1 MKKKGAVLVIG
12 GGIAG
17 IQASLDLADQN
28 FKVYLVE
35 RTPSIGGHMAQL
47 DKTLPTNDCSICIE
61 APKMVEVARHPNIK
75 LLSYSEV
82 VNVEGSV
89 GNFKVRV
96 LKKPRYV
103 DEEKCNG
110 CGECV
115 AACPYIKH
123 LQEFEVGLKLR
134 GNIYIP
140 FPQASPLVYTID
152 REHCFACGNCKVICE
167 PDAIDLYQKP
177 EEIELDVGTIIVAT
191 GYSELVPDKGTY
203 GYGVY
208 KNVVTALQYERLTNA
223 AGPTGGHIVRPSDG
237 KEPKKVAW
245 IQCVGSRTNER
256 PYCSRVC
263 CMYATKEAI
272 ITKEHTPDIETY
284 IFYMDMRAYGKGFEE
299 YYKRAEE
306 QIGVKYVRGRPSKVS
321 ENSETG
327 DLTIRYENL
336 DTGEVGELEA
346 NMLVLA
352 CAGVPTDTNKELA
365 KILGVKLDENGFFQE
380 KNLPLAP
387 IETDAEGIYLAG
399 CAQGPKDIPDSV
411 TQASGAAAKA
421 IMPIVEARG
430 EEIEEVEL
438 PEEKEVKPTDEP
450 RIGVFVC
457 RCGVNIG
464 RTVNVPAV
472 VEYAKTLPNVVF
484 VNEDIFTCSDDCRG
498 RIKAAIEKNDLN
510 RVVVAACTPRT
521 HEGLFRDTC
530 REVGLNPYLF
540 ELVNIRDQ
548 CSWVHMNEPEEA
560 TKKAKDLLR
569 MGVARARLLESEEE
583 GELSVGPDCL
593 VIGGGIA
600 GMTAALVLADMGFKI
615 KLVEREQELGGMLQN
630 LCKLFPTDTLAKD
643 VIAPKIRAVYEH
655 KNIEIYT
662 GAEIKDIKG
671 YIGNFEVTISK
682 KDSEDVFNVSTIIV
696 ATGSQEIDATGYYGY
711 GEYDNVVTQLQLE
724 RMLKEGTLKEL
735 KNVVII
741 NCVGAREEEG
751 RTYCCRFGCGTS
763 IKNAK
768 YIKEMHPDANVFILH
783 RDIRTVGKKGEE
795 YYNDVRANGVKFI
808 RFSKDKKPLVFE
820 EGEKLI
826 VRVYDG
832 LLRTDLEIEPD
843 LVVLTTATEGAKGAG
858 ALQKMLKVPIGAGN
872 FFHEA
877 HVKLRPLDFATDG
890 IYLCGC
896 AHSPKGVVDTITQAV
911 GAASRAS
918 IPMGVGMIKSEG
930 ITAVINPEACVNCG
944 ICMTMCPYGAIRMVD
959 GVTEVITAVCK
970 GCGTCVAACPTGA
983 LEQRHYQNKQ
993 ITSQIKNVCR
1003 LVVE

>member
-1 MKKKGAVLVIG
+1 M
-12 GGIAG
+12 
-17 IQASLDLADQN
+17 
-28 FKVYLVE
+28 
-35 RTPSIGGHMAQL
+35 
-47 DKTLPTNDCSICIE
+47 
-61 APKMVEVARHPNIK
+61 
-75 LLSYSEV
+75 
-82 VNVEGSV
+82 
-89 GNFKVRV
+89 
-96 LKKPRYV
+96 
-103 DEEKCNG
+103 
-110 CGECV
+110 
-115 AACPYIKH
+115 
-123 LQEFEVGLKLR
+123 
-134 GNIYIP
+134 
-140 FPQASPLVYTID
+140 
-152 REHCFACGNCKVICE
+152 
-167 PDAIDLYQKP
+167 
-177 EEIELDVGTIIVAT
+177 
-191 GYSELVPDKGTY
+191 
-203 GYGVY
+203 
-208 KNVVTALQYERLTNA
+208 NA

-245 IQCVGSRTNER
+245 IQCVGSRTKER

-272 ITKEHTPDIETY
+272 ITKEHTPDIETH

-299 YYKRAEE
+299 YYRRAEE

-321 ENSETG
+321 ENPETG

-336 DTGEVGELEA
+336 DTGEVGGLEA

-464 RTVNVPAV
+464 RIVGVPAV
-472 VEYAKTLPNVVF
+472 VEYAKTLPNVTF

-498 RIKAAIEKNDLN
+498 RIKAAIEKYDLN
-510 RVVVAACTPRT
+510 RVVVAACSPRT

-540 ELVNIRDQ
+540 EFVNIRDQ

-560 TKKAKDLLR
+560 TEKAKDLLR
-569 MGVARARLLESEEE
+569 MGVARARLLEAEEE
-583 GELSVGPDCL
+583 GELSVGPECL

-600 GMTAALVLADMGFKI
+600 GMTAALELANMGFKI
-615 KLVEREQELGGMLQN
+615 KLVEREQELGGMLRN
-630 LCKLFPTDTLAKD
+630 LYKLFPTETPAEEA
-643 VIAPKIRAVYEH
+643 IAPKIRAAYEH

-662 GAEIKDIKG
+662 GVEIKDIKG

-682 KDSEDVFNVSTIIV
+682 KDSEDVFNISTIIV

-751 RTYCCRFGCGTS
+751 KTYCCRFGCGTS

-768 YIKEMHPDANVFILH
+768 YIKEMYPDANVFILH

-820 EGEKLI
+820 EGGKLI
-826 VRVYDG
+826 VKVYDG

-993 ITSQIKNVCR
+993 IASQIKNVCR